1 MAGSAPKLQLDVTLN
16 LAAFRKDL
24 GKVAQAAA
32 AYYYPVNLL
41 INKKNFEAQLKV
53 LSKIKPVINIEDSQ
67 LIGARARIATL
78 NKSLAT
84 LRRATA
90 TPIEIKIKYTEVGK
104 PPSGATAQ
112 IGKAVSGGIKAE
124 QALQGLSYKQA
135 QAARQMMVA
144 ASIPVGALGKN
155 RSMEAY
161 MKSLTEGMKNAGE
174 ESIAGLAQG
183 LKDGK
188 SAVGQAAKNVGES
201 GLRALK
207 DFWGIASPSRVFK
220 QIGEFAVDG
229 LEIGFLNGLKDFK
242 NKSVDEV
249 RKITALLR
257 LEFAKV
263 QNLSGMGGP
272 SMGNLRRQL
281 VGQRAYTSPIGPQP
295 LGSRTPWAAGS
306 AGQFG
311 SSGYEPRMVSRLYTG
326 TPQFPTDLP
335 LAVGG
340 ASAMGQKIAGPY
352 PWMNTSSGALGGYI
366 RGVRSSAYFP
376 MSGMMGP
383 SSPVPPPP
391 SRNNFSAFSQRA
403 TQIQQGGVVP
413 PGGFPTSGPIAT
425 RATDAQKVSAAMDIA
440 SASVRNFTASQLPL
454 IGGLKGLVGEFGE
467 ATKQV
472 LLYGTAYKGL
482 AFITSLPGQILNAAK
497 SQQQFNNALQTA
509 TQDTGTF
516 AKELLYVD
524 NVQRA
529 FGLNLETTRTGF
541 TRLYASMAPTGFD
554 SGSIEKLFTGIS
566 AATAALQLT
575 PDKAERVIYAFGQM
589 ASKGQIMSEE
599 LKGQLGDVLPGAL
612 AIFAKSAGMS
622 VKEFSEAMED
632 GEFKGKRFRE
642 VFAKVSDELMNRF
655 GTGAQAAGK
664 SLQGLLNTVGSDFQ
678 RTLESF
684 APLANAAA
692 QAILGPLGGALRQ
705 LSVSAQIAMG
715 ELERIKGQLGTA
727 RQDVT
732 DLRAGGGS
740 ADQIRAA
747 EQNVAALEARYN
759 SLNEALK
766 DPAVTKQVKDL
777 QLLGQ
782 ELTKAGTFVLNLAS
796 AIGSALSPVVNF
808 LGTNLTSV
816 IATITAFYVGF
827 QTARLAAMALMAVL
841 LLYRGLSTLLGFSSA
856 AQQALALSAAFNVL
870 GVSTSRAKI
879 QLVGVRL
886 ALTALVAT
894 TVIGAAVAGIVAIAG
909 AFATMSDKAKNAAQS
924 SRDAAQAAIEAARA
938 GNVAGAAMGVQGV
951 LTESRKAAAA
961 RQALERIYARA
972 TPEQKKGAASM
983 TITAEES
990 VALQGT
996 SLTTGMIQAGV
1007 SRGGARQIRVPST
1020 QEMGTIR
1027 GQFGS
1032 LAGQQAILLREA
1044 KAAAAQAE
1052 EVNKRLGLNKP
1063 TPGAMTAVPG
1073 GGGTESKPEKERES
1087 QIPSLKLEL
1096 DYQRQLMA
1104 LELETNRARLLDN
1117 NLAVI
1122 RLEGAKQM
1130 LDLKREAL
1138 QVDLEDLTPAEKQV
1152 KLETI
1157 ATKGLIAAEKTRN
1170 DTALELAK
1178 ILEDYDTQ
1186 LEDIEEKSQR
1196 ELTNRRSYLELL
1208 SSGIKPTH
1216 AKIVIE
1222 VENEINAL
1230 KQALEIRRLNL
1241 QEEIKLLKAKKAGG
1255 AKIDEAALAQLE
1267 EGLVNT
1273 QNRLADLPA
1282 FGTAETGRRLALEE
1296 STKTPT
1302 EYLAEA
1308 IEAVEDNL
1316 KKLMNVGNQVV
1327 GAANAIGDAFGES
1340 FKGVITGSMTAREA
1354 LAGFFQSIANYF
1366 ADMVAQMIA
1375 EWTRLLVLQG
1385 IKSLFS
1391 AFVPGLGGGIGAGGG
1406 VGSAFA
1412 DARGGAAG
1420 FGGSFDAG
1428 IAPLPNIP
1436 DYSGAFKTAANGAVW
1451 KGGFTAFA
1459 DGGMVTGPTMG
1470 LVGEGRYNEAIVP
1483 LPNGKSIPV
1492 ELGGETANN
1501 VSSNIVVNVNNG
1513 QMQGDGSGNASQL
1526 GRKLEGAVRQVL
1538 TEELRP
1544 GGILSGGRR

>member
-1 MAGSAPKLQLDVTLN
+1 MAAPKLQLDVTLN

-24 GKVAQAAA
+24 GKVAQTAA

-41 INKKNFEAQLKV
+41 INKKNFEAQLKA

-90 TPIEIKIKYTEVGK
+90 TPIEIKIKYTEVGR
-104 PPSGATAQ
+104 PPSGTTAQ
-112 IGKAVSGGIKAE
+112 IGKAVSGGIRAD

-144 ASIPVGALGKN
+144 ASMPVGALGKN

-174 ESIAGLAQG
+174 ESIAGLANG

-188 SAVGQAAKNVGES
+188 SAVGQAAKGVGES

-229 LEIGFLNGLKDFK
+229 LELGFLNGLKDFK

-263 QNLSGMGGP
+263 QNLSGMGGS
-272 SMGNLRRQL
+272 SMGGLRRQL

-311 SSGYEPRMVSRLYTG
+311 SSGYEPRMVSRPYTG
-326 TPQFPTDLP
+326 SPQFPMDLP

-352 PWMNTSSGALGGYI
+352 PWSNTLRSAQGGYI
-366 RGVRSSAYFP
+366 PSIRSTARFP

-383 SSPVPPPP
+383 SSPNP
-391 SRNNFSAFSQRA
+391 SYAPRSSFLSFSQRA
-403 TQIQQGGVVP
+403 TQVTQQGIGGGVVP
-413 PGGFPTSGPIAT
+413 PGGFPTDGSIAT
-425 RATDAQKVSAAMDIA
+425 RATDVLKIRAAMDVA
-440 SASVRNFTASQLPL
+440 SASVKNFTATQLPL
-454 IGGLKGLVGEFGE
+454 IGGLKGLMGEFGE

-482 AFITSLPGQILNAAK
+482 AFITSLPGQVLNAAK

-541 TRLYASMAPTGFD
+541 TRLYASMGPTGFD

-664 SLQGLLNTVGSDFQ
+664 SLQGLLNTVGGDFQ

-684 APLANAAA
+684 APLANTAA

-715 ELERIKGQLGTA
+715 ELERIQGQLGTA

-740 ADQIRAA
+740 ADQILAA

-766 DPAVTKQVKDL
+766 DPAVAKQVKDL
-777 QLLGQ
+777 QLLVQ

-796 AIGSALSPVVNF
+796 AIGGALSPVVNF

-856 AQQALALSAAFNVL
+856 AQQALALSGAFNVL
-870 GVSTSRAKI
+870 GVSASRAQI

-894 TVIGAAVAGIVAIAG
+894 TVVGAVVAGIVAIAG
-909 AFATMSDKAKNAAQS
+909 AFATMSDKAKEAAQS
-924 SRDAAQAAIEAARA
+924 SNDAAKAAIDAAKA

-951 LTESRKAAAA
+951 LTESRKAAGA
-961 RQALERIYARA
+961 RQALEGIYARA
-972 TPEQKKGAASM
+972 TPEQKKGIASM

-996 SLTTGMIQAGV
+996 SLTAGMIKAGV
-1007 SRGGARQIRVPST
+1007 SRGGAREIRVPST

-1032 LAGQQAILLREA
+1032 LAGQQAIDLREA

-1063 TPGAMTAVPG
+1063 TPAAVTTETAEEAGKKPAKLDVYDQ
-1073 GGGTESKPEKERES
+1073 SKLKFIDAQLEKEKQVLDQKRQQNLISETAY
-1087 QIPSLKLEL
+1087 QIAVAE
-1096 DYQRQLMA
+1096 
-1104 LELETNRARLLDN
+1104 LELESATQAATEQLRVDKLAINRDNLSAGDKVLKIKDAEIAKENAISIATAKRNIAVEGARRELEGPFNNAIDTANASIIEQQMLLDN
-1117 NLAVI
+1117 IQNGIEELTPDQQAYLQVLGLTKNKSEDEIAILENKGILLRQAIEKQITLNKAVEREKTLLALNNQLTLARI
-1122 RLEGAKQM
+1122 LDPRLELREQIRQKDSSLTDDQIEQQALLQERVNAAQKAK
-1130 LDLKREAL
+1130 
-1138 QVDLEDLTPAEKQV
+1138 EDLQGIAS
-1152 KLETI
+1152 TI
-1157 ATKGLIAAEKTRN
+1157 
-1170 DTALELAK
+1170 
-1178 ILEDYDTQ
+1178 
-1186 LEDIEEKSQR
+1186 
-1196 ELTNRRSYLELL
+1196 
-1208 SSGIKPTH
+1208 
-1216 AKIVIE
+1216 
-1222 VENEINAL
+1222 
-1230 KQALEIRRLNL
+1230 
-1241 QEEIKLLKAKKAGG
+1241 
-1255 AKIDEAALAQLE
+1255 
-1267 EGLVNT
+1267 
-1273 QNRLADLPA
+1273 
-1282 FGTAETGRRLALEE
+1282 
-1296 STKTPT
+1296 
-1302 EYLAEA
+1302 
-1308 IEAVEDNL
+1308 
-1316 KKLMNVGNQVV
+1316 GN
-1327 GAANAIGDAFGES
+1327 AFGEA
-1340 FKGVITGSMTAREA
+1340 FKGIITGTSSVREA
-1354 LAGFFQSIANYF
+1354 LAGLFQSIADSF

-1375 EWTRLLVLQG
+1375 EWLKAQL
-1385 IKSLFS
+1385 IKGFQSLFS
-1391 AFVPGLGGGIGAGGG
+1391 AALPGLGAAAGGIGGGLSSGFSAGTS
-1406 VGSAFA
+1406 SAIDTSA
-1412 DARGGAAG
+1412 AGWGAAFSTNLQFANG
-1420 FGGSFDAG
+1420 G
-1428 IAPLPNIP
+1428 IA
-1436 DYSGAFKTAANGAVW
+1436 S
-1451 KGGFTAFA
+1451 GGFTAFA
-1459 DGGMVTGPTMG
+1459 NGGMVTGPTMG

-1483 LPNGKSIPV
+1483 LPDGKSIPV
-1492 ELGGETANN
+1492 DLGGVAGGMGGEVT
-1501 VSSNIVVNVNNG
+1501 SNIVVNINNG
-1513 QMQGDGSGNASQL
+1513 QMQGNGNSNGSEL
-1526 GRKLEGAVRQVL
+1526 GRKIEGAVKQVL
-1538 TEELRP
+1538 VSELRP
-1544 GGILSGGRR
+1544 GGILSSGRR